1 MSIAAVYINRDTRLV
16 LSRWRRLIGI
26 KPSAKKFQIIFYPL
40 YLIPTVLNAFKLTY
54 VTPALPR
61 PPLPKSFFD
70 FDAKTVL
77 IQEPYALPSFSSV
90 VANVPP
96 CFSSYHQSLMTMFTG
111 LRVELT
117 MKTGP
122 FRRSFIY
129 LRPIFIISLIR
140 SLQFLRF
147 FLVLSTLSALTL
159 TPSPSFKI
167 ACWVTSEPPNL
178 SPCWPILNWT

>member
-1 MSIAAVYINRDTRLV
+1 MGTVLMNASAPFWNMSIAAVYINRDTRLV

-111 LRVELT
+111 LQ
-117 MKTGP
+117 
-122 FRRSFIY
+122 
-129 LRPIFIISLIR
+129 LIA
-140 SLQFLRF
+140 
-147 FLVLSTLSALTL
+147 STS
-159 TPSPSFKI
+159 
-167 ACWVTSEPPNL
+167 
-178 SPCWPILNWT
+178 PILLLVWNLQWQPARFADPLYTFALYF